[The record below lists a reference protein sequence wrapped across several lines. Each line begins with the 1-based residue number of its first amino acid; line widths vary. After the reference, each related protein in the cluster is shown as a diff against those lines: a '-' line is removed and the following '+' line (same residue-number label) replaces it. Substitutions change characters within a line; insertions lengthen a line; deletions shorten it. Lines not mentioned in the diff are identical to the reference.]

1 MAYSRTEIKKKLTE
15 IMRLVLGNE
24 DFDGESVPESAR
36 LVEDM
41 GLNSVGVLYAV
52 VAIEESFGFEFED
65 VGFSDFRTYG
75 TVIDYIEKKVAK

>member
-1 MAYSRTEIKKKLTE
+1 MTYSRTEIKKKLTE

-24 DFDGESVPESAR
+24 EFDGERVSESAR
-36 LVEDM
+36 LVEDL

-65 VGFSDFRTYG
+65 VGFGDFRTYG
-75 TVIDYIEKKVAK
+75 TVVDYIEKKVAR